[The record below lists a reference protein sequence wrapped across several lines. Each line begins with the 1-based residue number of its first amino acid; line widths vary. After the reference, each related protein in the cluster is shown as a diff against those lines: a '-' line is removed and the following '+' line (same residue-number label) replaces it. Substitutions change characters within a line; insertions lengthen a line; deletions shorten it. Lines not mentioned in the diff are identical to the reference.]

1 MTRLRLPAVLHGG
14 LAELRRVD
22 RRLRGWLVRGGPVSA
37 GGPVSSGSHVL
48 LRGRVPVVLAGLVVV
63 VVLAVIGS
71 CQAGGPP
78 VPLSSAQSPAASP
91 SASPRPSP
99 PVSPKPSAKPKPAST
114 KPPAGSIMAHTGTSA
129 TALTFD
135 DGPQPTWTPN
145 VLNQLKAA
153 GIHATFCLIGQQ
165 VKANAALVRRMVA
178 EGHTLCNHSWSH
190 DEHLGSK
197 TAEQIR
203 ADIVRTDAAIHA
215 VVPGVP
221 IAYFRQPGGIWTAR
235 EITVIR
241 SLGKKALGWSV
252 DPSDWSRPGT
262 QAIIS
267 RVLSHTRKGS
277 IVLMHDGGGDR
288 SQTAAALHTILPA
301 LKAKF
306 TLIALPVPTG

>member
-1 MTRLRLPAVLHGG
+1 MARLRLPADLRGG
-14 LAELRRVD
+14 LGGLRRLDVV
-22 RRLRGWLVRGGPVSA
+22 LRGWLTR
-37 GGPVSSGSHVL
+37 GGPVSSGGHVL

-63 VVLAVIGS
+63 VLLGVIGS
-71 CQAGGPP
+71 CSAGGRPAADASSPP
-78 VPLSSAQSPAASP
+78 PPASSASP
-91 SASPRPSP
+91 SASPSPST
-99 PVSPKPSAKPKPAST
+99 SPKPSAKPKPAST
-114 KPPAGSIMAHTGTSA
+114 KPPAGSIMIHTGTAA

-153 GIHATFCLIGQQ
+153 GVHATFCLIGQQ

-178 EGHTLCNHSWSH
+178 EGHTLCNHSWAH

-197 TAEQIR
+197 STAQIR

-221 IAYFRQPGGIWTAR
+221 ILYFRQPGGIWTAN
-235 EITVIR
+235 EIAVIR

-252 DPSDWSRPGT
+252 DPSDWDRPGT

-288 SQTAAALHTILPA
+288 SQTASALHTILPA
-301 LKAKF
+301 LKAKY
-306 TLIALPVPTG
+306 TLIALPTPTG